1 MAIYQEC
8 NSSSK
13 GKANTGAKEQCLEGI
28 MILPVLTEM
37 DFKFATLEDAKDITK
52 WEEAIAAKKMWPLYV
67 PEEITTANTEDTY
80 FEGKNEQYLTAEGKK
95 ITTYT
100 SMLGLCSHAALATF
114 RGAKMRQLEFTEDGK
129 VKGLMNDDGEVYG
142 QAVKLNVAK
151 RLDPTADRPA
161 STLVTTNYLD
171 YKELEEDGAIFV
183 PDFRASELYGIF
195 DVHLQLVS
203 ATATNIKVKALDG
216 CAGGGGAITSFV
228 SGDFVVKNAAGAVQ
242 SVTFTA
248 ADTDGVYTLTGTAF
262 ATGYTVELD
271 GVVTTAG
278 GMSYEDIKPITITV
292 TP

>member
-8 NSSSK
+8 NNSAK

-28 MILPVLTEM
+28 MVLPVLTEM
-37 DFKFATLEDAKDITK
+37 DFKFDTLEDAKDITK

-80 FEGKNEQYLTAEGKK
+80 FEGKNEQYLTSQGKK

-100 SMLGLCSHAALATF
+100 SMLGLCSHSALASF

-129 VKGLMNDDGEVYG
+129 VKGVMNDAGEVFG

-171 YKELEEDGAIFV
+171 YTELEQDGAIFV

-195 DVHLQLVS
+195 DVHLLQVS
-203 ATATNIKVKALDG
+203 ATATNIKLKVMDG
-216 CAGGGGAITSFV
+216 CAGGGGTVDTFV
-228 SGDFVVKNAAGAVQ
+228 SGDFIVKDLTGAVQ
-242 SVTFTA
+242 TVTFTA
-248 ADTDGVYTLTGTAF
+248 ADADGVYTLTGTAF
-262 ATGYTVELD
+262 ADNFTVELD
-271 GVVTTAG
+271 GVVVVAG
-278 GMSYEDIKPITITV
+278 MAYEDVAPLKIAV
-292 TP
+292 T

>member
-8 NSSSK
+8 NNSAK

-28 MILPVLTEM
+28 MVLPVLTEM
-37 DFKFATLEDAKDITK
+37 DFKFDTLADAKDITK

-67 PEEITTANTEDTY
+67 PEEITTANTEDTF
-80 FEGKNEQYLTAEGKK
+80 FEGKNEQYLTSQGKK

-100 SMLGLCSHAALATF
+100 SMLGLCSHSALASF

-129 VKGLMNDDGEVYG
+129 VKGVMNEAGEVFG

-171 YKELEEDGAIFV
+171 YTELEQDGAIFV

-195 DVHLQLVS
+195 DVHLVQVS
-203 ATATNIKVKALDG
+203 ATATNIKLKVMDG
-216 CAGGGGAITSFV
+216 CAGGGGTVETFV
-228 SGDFVVKNAAGAVQ
+228 SGDFIVKDLTGAVQ
-242 SVTFTA
+242 TVTFTA
-248 ADTDGVYTLTGTAF
+248 ADADGVYTLTGTAF
-262 ATGYTVELD
+262 ADNFTVELD
-271 GVVTTAG
+271 GVVVVAG
-278 GMSYEDIKPITITV
+278 MAYEDVAPLKIAV
-292 TP
+292 T